1 MKIVSFLI
9 AFVIFSIVIL
19 FHELGHFL
27 LAKANGIRVNEFCF
41 GLGPTICGIQK
52 GETKYCIKA
61 FPFGGACM
69 MEGEDEDSTDNRAF
83 GKKPVWGR
91 MSVVFAGPFFN
102 FILAFIFA
110 FILMSCVGYDKPVL
124 SGVMEGYAAEKA
136 GLQEGD
142 EIIRMNHFSVH
153 FSREITAYGTFHSGE
168 TIKVTYA
175 RDGQKHTTT
184 LVPKLDK
191 ETGRYLYGFQTMG
204 NVRVKGNVLTNLK
217 NSFYEVRYWI
227 YTTIQSLKMLVTR
240 QVSPNELSGP
250 VGIVK
255 SIGDTYQQS
264 VKNDGYYYAL
274 LNMLNW
280 TILLSANLGVM
291 NLLPLPALDGGR
303 LLFLIIEAI
312 RRKLPRYSEMSISII
327 MSAGIGLAGVLSGF
341 VKNSANFNSFLFG
354 SIVAISDA
362 EMISVIVVS
371 VVVLALFLLLYKELF
386 YISLDERSARLA
398 GVPVGIVNFIF
409 TIMIAVTVSVAART
423 VGALMVSS
431 MMVVP
436 VACAMQL
443 GKNFKQTVWYA
454 VGLNVLFMIIGLF
467 AAFYLGLKPGGTIVL
482 VGVAALLIIF
492 IGKRIVFG
500 KQE

>member
-1 MKIVSFLI
+1 MQK
-9 AFVIFSIVIL
+9 
-19 FHELGHFL
+19 
-27 LAKANGIRVNEFCF
+27 FC
-41 GLGPTICGIQK
+41 
-52 GETKYCIKA
+52 
-61 FPFGGACM
+61 
-69 MEGEDEDSTDNRAF
+69 R
-83 GKKPVWGR
+83 
-91 MSVVFAGPFFN
+91 
-102 FILAFIFA
+102 
-110 FILMSCVGYDKPVL
+110 
-124 SGVMEGYAAEKA
+124 
-136 GLQEGD
+136 
-142 EIIRMNHFSVH
+142 IRMNHFSVH

-312 RRKLPRYSEMSISII
+312 RRKRIDP
-327 MSAGIGLAGVLSGF
+327 
-341 VKNSANFNSFLFG
+341 
-354 SIVAISDA
+354 D
-362 EMISVIVVS
+362 
-371 VVVLALFLLLYKELF
+371 KEGMVNL
-386 YISLDERSARLA
+386 
-398 GVPVGIVNFIF
+398 VGIVLLFGLMFIVMF
-409 TIMIAVTVSVAART
+409 NDIR
-423 VGALMVSS
+423 
-431 MMVVP
+431 
-436 VACAMQL
+436 
-443 GKNFKQTVWYA
+443 K
-454 VGLNVLFMIIGLF
+454 LFI
-467 AAFYLGLKPGGTIVL
+467 
-482 VGVAALLIIF
+482 
-492 IGKRIVFG
+492 
-500 KQE
+500 